1 MKKKAKKLKAI
12 KKLVENFSGG
22 QSKATIFNNLIVKM
36 VKADKIY
43 QTEIISN

>member
-12 KKLVENFSGG
+12 KKLVEHFSRG
-22 QSKATIFNNLIVKM
+22 QSKETIFNNLIVKM